1 MTPASPLHPHHLTI
15 IVDRFRRRG
24 NAGILLGP
32 TSWRRTT
39 QKQAIKVQVQLG
51 VQACQIDE
59 PLCGPQ
65 TVAAV
70 RTLYGNDVLALRFQ
84 CGQLTLKQGSWHE
97 VPPDLD
103 SLL

>member
-1 MTPASPLHPHHLTI
+1 MLDSC
-15 IVDRFRRRG
+15 
-24 NAGILLGP
+24 LGQY
-32 TSWRRTT
+32 WRRTT
-39 QKQAIKVQVQLG
+39 
-51 VQACQIDE
+51 QACQIDE